1 LTSGEDIYIWIFL
14 HQTASDGETRYTINI
29 PIQKRPKAESKDFTP
44 VDKNVVDQ
52 LITTLEEKI
61 DSMESATE

>member
-14 HQTASDGETRYTINI
+14 HQTANDGETRYTINI